1 MKAPRR
7 HAEVT
12 DQREREDRRR
22 RAFDADDRNLWR
34 QQRRDTGT
42 GMPVCAAQRSDRAG
56 IPSDPFTLLARA
68 RRAQR
73 GIAAGG

>member
-1 MKAPRR
+1 MQPEGTPRGPNSVNEKIAAGAPSTLMIETLAPAVPG
-7 HAEVT
+7 HG
-12 DQREREDRRR
+12 
-22 RAFDADDRNLWR
+22 
-34 QQRRDTGT
+34 GT
-42 GMPVCAAQRSDRAG
+42 GMRGDAAQRSDRAA